1 MKRSMQFEAVVQKVE
16 QALQTT
22 DSAWF
27 LDEVTRS
34 RTPCGADCWEQFS
47 VADVIFVP
55 YVERM
60 SASLY
65 YYKGYV
71 LRDQESHPGLAR
83 WFDAL
88 EALPSYRGE

>member
-1 MKRSMQFEAVVQKVE
+1 MQFEAVVQKVE

-65 YYKGYV
+65 YYKVTCQVRSWPSPAG
-71 LRDQESHPGLAR
+71 LRAAGPGIAS
-83 WFDAL
+83 WVSAMV
-88 EALPSYRGE
+88 